1 MKLFGK
7 RRIRNAQR
15 LGVARIG
22 GTAAAVRLS
31 LPADGRPSVS
41 WLWQSQPEGLP
52 DLIRNLK
59 RAHGRAVPAAS
70 LVLARGEYALISTSA
85 PDVPQP
91 EWADALRWSLR
102 DQVDFALE
110 EAAID
115 VLPLPEGSQ
124 NRMSRSCMA
133 VMLPGDKGRAIEL
146 ESDDEGM
153 RWAAYE
159 VTESALRN
167 ICALGE
173 TEGKAHALMVF
184 GDDYGM
190 LVVTFQGELLMTRT
204 IEVVAHAVAGNVEG
218 RGNAVGRAGLEVLR
232 TLDTFERMH
241 SQVQLS
247 ELTVAMPAGAEGM
260 VEVLADLVYVPV
272 RQLELSAWLD
282 CKPQDEAAKAL
293 MATPT
298 FAELCALGAAL
309 RDVGQARGQHQLQLL
324 TARQAQGPEPFG
336 LDFGVKLAA
345 GVVGG
350 VVVVSM
356 GLNTLASRMTVRAET
371 AEKAL
376 VDGAVNLPKGP
387 PRPQSMGELEAL
399 RETERTQR
407 SQYEA
412 IQRLTASTSAP
423 YSDYFKALARQ
434 AVGDLWITGL
444 TILPN
449 GQDVELSGRMIGPQ
463 QLPGYLARLGQ
474 EPQFQG
480 KRFAQLEM
488 KSLGEQQAALAGI
501 TAFTLKARA
510 GGNARAAAGAASA
523 AQAEQAAQAPAPGAS
538 TAQPAPGAQ
547 P

>member
-41 WLWQSQPEGLP
+41 WLWQAQPDGVP
-52 DLIRNLK
+52 DLIRALK
-59 RAHGRAVPAAS
+59 RAHGRALPPAS
-70 LVLARGEYALISTSA
+70 LVLGRGDYALISTSA
-85 PDVPQP
+85 PDVPQA
-91 EWADALRWSLR
+91 EWADALRWSLQ
-102 DQVDFALE
+102 DQVDFGMD

-124 NRMSRSCMA
+124 NRMQRSCMA
-133 VMLPGDKGRAIEL
+133 VAVPGDKGRTLAL
-146 ESDDEGM
+146 ASDDEGL
-153 RWAAYE
+153 RWNAYE

-184 GDDYGM
+184 GDEYGM
-190 LVVTFQGELLMTRT
+190 LVVTYQGELLMART
-204 IEVVAHAVAGNVEG
+204 IEVVANAVAGSVEG

-247 ELTVAMPAGAEGM
+247 ELTVALPAGAEGM
-260 VEVLADLVYVPV
+260 VEVLGDLVYVPV
-272 RQLELSAWLD
+272 RQLELNLWLD
-282 CKPQDEAAKAL
+282 CKPQDEAAQAL

-298 FAELCALGAAL
+298 FGQLCALGAAL
-309 RDVGQARGQHQLQLL
+309 REVGEARGQHQLQLL
-324 TARQAQGPEPFG
+324 TAQQAQGPEPFG
-336 LDFGVKLAA
+336 LDFGLKLAT
-345 GVVGG
+345 GVVGS
-350 VVVVSM
+350 VVVLSM
-356 GLNTLASRMTVRAET
+356 GLNTLSTRMTLRAET
-371 AEKAL
+371 AERSLAEN
-376 VDGAVNLPKGP
+376 AVQLPKGP

-399 RETERTQR
+399 RDTERTQR
-407 SQYEA
+407 TQYDA
-412 IQRLTASTSAP
+412 IQRLTASTATP
-423 YSDYFKALARQ
+423 YSEYFKALARQ
-434 AVGDLWITGL
+434 AVGDLWITGM

-449 GQDVELSGRMIGPQ
+449 GQDLELSGRMIGPQ
-463 QLPGYLARLGQ
+463 QLPPYLARLGQ

-480 KRFAQLEM
+480 KRFAQLEI

-501 TAFTLKARA
+501 SAFSLKARA
-510 GGNARAAAGAASA
+510 GGNARAPVGAASA
-523 AQAEQAAQAPAPGAS
+523 VQAAS
-538 TAQPAPGAQ
+538 GAQ